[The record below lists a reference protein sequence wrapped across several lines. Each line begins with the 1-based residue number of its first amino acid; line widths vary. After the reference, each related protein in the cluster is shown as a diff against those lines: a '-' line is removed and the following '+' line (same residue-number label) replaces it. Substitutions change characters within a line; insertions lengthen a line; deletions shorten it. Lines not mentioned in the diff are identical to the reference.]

1 MTELINRTT
10 TATSTPGE
18 SSRGRQVL
26 ASVPTRATPA
36 HSASARAASARSAE
50 RVPEPVRP
58 ASAGVSLFDA
68 TRPDA
73 PTDVLVA
80 VPRSAATDDDDIA
93 DANEAFVAAR
103 RKPPTRVLMAARL
116 ASVGAA
122 ACVLCGSLA
131 AAAII
136 SEHRAASNTPV
147 TPPPNLEITGVA
159 ALNPDVLAANST
171 NGTLREA
178 PRPVVPS
185 GGAAPGSGVAGN
197 VPAGSAAVEPAVAP
211 EDSAP
216 PPKPIG
222 SSAAAPAPVVPDARI
237 GLIEQFYGLIVT
249 RPVDAFRLL
258 SGDLGALGLTEFL
271 HSWGRVTAI
280 DVLDVRALPGREVI
294 ATVQMLLSDGS
305 VLRVQQLLTVADQGR
320 IVGARL
326 LSTQRG

>member
-10 TATSTPGE
+10 TATSAPGE
-18 SSRGRQVL
+18 SPRRRQVP
-26 ASVPTRATPA
+26 ASVPTRTSPA
-36 HSASARAASARSAE
+36 HAASAHAASTQRAA
-50 RVPEPVRP
+50 RVPVP
-58 ASAGVSLFDA
+58 ARAVSPGASLFDA
-68 TRPDA
+68 TKRDA
-73 PTDVLVA
+73 SADVVVA
-80 VPRSAATDDDDIA
+80 VAPSAATDIA

-136 SEHRAASNTPV
+136 SEHRAASNAPV
-147 TPPPNLEITGVA
+147 TPQPNLEITGVA
-159 ALNPDVLAANST
+159 ALSPDVLAANT
-171 NGTLREA
+171 PNGTLRDA
-178 PRPVVPS
+178 PRSMAPRAGS
-185 GGAAPGSGVAGN
+185 DAAAAPGTA
-197 VPAGSAAVEPAVAP
+197 PAGSATTELPVAP
-211 EDSAP
+211 TQRPVAP
-216 PPKPIG
+216 PAQVGADTP
-222 SSAAAPAPVVPDARI
+222 SLAPVVPDART
-237 GLIEQFYGLIVT
+237 GLVEQFYGLIVT

-258 SGDLGALGLTEFL
+258 SGDLSALGLIDFL
-271 HSWGRVTAI
+271 NSWGRVTAI